1 MVWGRLACMKFPRK
15 LPERYLA
22 PEERLS
28 EILFGLIMVLSIVS
42 ATKIGLAE
50 GETSIH
56 TMIIAALG
64 CNIAWGIVDGVMF
77 VLEGIF
83 ARARYAD
90 LIMKLK
96 SNDRNSA
103 FSALKRE
110 IGETAD
116 LILDKA
122 GKEQV
127 YSEVMRSASHLQPE
141 KPRVSKDDVV
151 GAVACFLLV
160 FVSTFPVLIPFFFMR
175 NLGLATRI
183 SNLIAIVMLFY
194 LGYEQAKYTNQNR
207 LQLGLVMVILGCAIV
222 VVTILLGG

>member
-1 MVWGRLACMKFPRK
+1 MKSPRK

-28 EILFGLIMVLSIVS
+28 EILFGLIMVLSIIS
-42 ATKIGLAE
+42 ATKIGLVE

-90 LIMKLK
+90 LVTKLK
-96 SNDRNSA
+96 SDDMTSA
-103 FSALKRE
+103 ISVLRRE
-110 IGETAD
+110 IGDTAD
-116 LILDKA
+116 LILDEA
-122 GKEQV
+122 GKERV

-151 GAVACFLLV
+151 GSVACFLLV

-175 NLGLATRI
+175 NLWLATRT

-194 LGYEQAKYTNQNR
+194 LGYEQAKFTSQNR
-207 LQLGLVMVILGCAIV
+207 LHLGLVMVILGCAIV